1 MKRPSL
7 FLFAGLLPLFAAG
20 AEIPAPVTDVMIF
33 RDGDAVVRHQAD
45 PKGESSF
52 TVRGNFAPVEGTLW
66 ASPNVYQIRKVL
78 SKIEKKKPVSLND
91 ITGTY
96 KGQFVTLHLTDEPGK
111 ASSKV
116 SGTVLDLYTP
126 IQKELEKANVSFVWD
141 QIVAIKCADGKILA
155 VNRHRITGV
164 ESASLKI
171 GERTV
176 KEERQAWEF
185 TMAPKKGGKAVF
197 DYISRTLSWVPALK
211 MTLLPG
217 KKMLLDFSA
226 AVANSGDDLENVGCI
241 LWAGSPNLVNAGRV
255 SFMSITKPTPV
266 QPFRPTYVMKSNSA
280 MRGARYAEAAYEAD
294 GAYVPS
300 APGLSGNM
308 APFDLGRLTLKK
320 GEALTRQLGSGSGSY
335 ENLVRWRI
343 GARHTDSGT
352 RVWRNNT
359 DYNNKLWECLSFAN
373 PLKYPMPDCAV
384 EVADGTRV
392 LAQVKGEWVNPGEKA
407 VLEVAKCQDVRG
419 TIVEREVPSSIKN
432 RGQGLFQQITPAN
445 GRQPA
450 GGQINGFW
458 FRVTDVAGTLKLKN
472 YRKAPVKL
480 VIELDYFGEFVSAS
494 GEPEKKL
501 LSHVGTL
508 NPKNQLRWEL
518 EMKPGESREFTYRY
532 NVIISR

>member
-1 MKRPSL
+1 MQRTSSL
-7 FLFAGLLPLFAAG
+7 LFAGLLPFFAAG

-33 RDGDAVVRHQAD
+33 RNGDAVVRHEAD
-45 PKGESSF
+45 PKGERAF

-78 SKIEKKKPVSLND
+78 SKTEKKKPVPLND

-111 ASSKV
+111 AGSKV

-126 IQKELEKANVSFVWD
+126 MRKELEQANVSFLWD
-141 QIVAIKCADGKILA
+141 QIVAVKCSDGKILA

-176 KEERQAWEF
+176 KEEHQAWEF
-185 TMAPKKGGKAVF
+185 TMAPEKGGKAVF
-197 DYISRTLSWVPALK
+197 DYISRSLSWVPALK

-217 KKMLLDFSA
+217 KKMLLDFAA
-226 AVANSGDDLENVGCI
+226 AVSNSGDDLANVRCI

-255 SFMSITKPTPV
+255 SFMSISKPTPV
-266 QPFRPTYVMKSNSA
+266 QPFRPMYLRNDVAMK
-280 MRGARYAEAAYEAD
+280 GAGYAEAAYASD
-294 GAYVPS
+294 SACVPA

-308 APFDLGRLTLKK
+308 APFDFGRLTLKK
-320 GEALTRQLGSGSGSY
+320 GEALTRQLGSGSGTY

-343 GARHTDSGT
+343 GARHGDDGI
-352 RVWRNNT
+352 RVWRNNF

-373 PLKYPMPDCAV
+373 PLKYPLPDCAV
-384 EVADGTRV
+384 EVADGPRV
-392 LAQVKGEWVNPGEKA
+392 LAQVKGEWVNSGEKA

-419 TIVEREVPSSIKN
+419 TIEERELPSSIKN
-432 RGQGLFQQITPAN
+432 RGQGIFQQVTPAN

-450 GGQINGFW
+450 LGRINGVC

-501 LSHVGTL
+501 LNHVGTL

>member
-1 MKRPSL
+1 
-7 FLFAGLLPLFAAG
+7 
-20 AEIPAPVTDVMIF
+20 
-33 RDGDAVVRHQAD
+33 
-45 PKGESSF
+45 
-52 TVRGNFAPVEGTLW
+52 
-66 ASPNVYQIRKVL
+66 
-78 SKIEKKKPVSLND
+78 
-91 ITGTY
+91 
-96 KGQFVTLHLTDEPGK
+96 
-111 ASSKV
+111 
-116 SGTVLDLYTP
+116 
-126 IQKELEKANVSFVWD
+126 
-141 QIVAIKCADGKILA
+141 
-155 VNRHRITGV
+155 
-164 ESASLKI
+164 
-171 GERTV
+171 
-176 KEERQAWEF
+176 
-185 TMAPKKGGKAVF
+185 
-197 DYISRTLSWVPALK
+197 

-217 KKMLLDFSA
+217 KKMLLDFAA

-255 SFMSITKPTPV
+255 SFMSISKPAPV
-266 QPFRPTYVMKSNSA
+266 QPFRPMYLRNDTAMK
-280 MRGARYAEAAYEAD
+280 GARYAEAAYASD

-308 APFDLGRLTLKK
+308 APFDLGRLTLRK
-320 GEALTRQLGSGSGSY
+320 GEALTRQLGSASGSY

-343 GARHTDSGT
+343 GVRHTDSGT

-373 PLKYPMPDCAV
+373 PFKYPMPDCAV
-384 EVADGTRV
+384 EVADGPRV

-407 VLEVAKCQDVRG
+407 VLEVARCQDVRG
-419 TIVEREVPSSIKN
+419 TIVEREAPSSIKD

-508 NPKNQLRWEL
+508 NPRNQLRWEL